1 MPGELQDGVQV
12 TQGGREGG
20 KEGEAG
26 ADCSTVLSVGPHI
39 WGTGPSRE
47 PSRATAGCRQQ
58 VASTSGA
65 AGGFSGAA
73 PETFPRPTFGP
84 DPVF

>member
-20 KEGEAG
+20 KEAG
-26 ADCSTVLSVGPHI
+26 ADCTTVLAVGPHI

-47 PSRATAGCRQQ
+47 PRRATAGCRQQ

-65 AGGFSGAA
+65 VGGFSGVA
-73 PETFPRPTFGP
+73 PET
-84 DPVF
+84 